1 MSETEADFAERGG
14 LDRRILKHCVPGR
27 LLARKNAAAP
37 IMETRGTESERIGV
51 SAETEGFCEG
61 SLAAL
66 ADDVGI
72 GNDGSSNCGRK
83 MILFNTQS
91 INGL

>member
-1 MSETEADFAERGG
+1 MDFAEREGS
-14 LDRRILKHCVPGR
+14 DRRILKHCVPGR

-37 IMETRGTESERIGV
+37 IMETQGTESDGFRV
-51 SAETEGFCEG
+51 SAEKEGFCEG
-61 SLAAL
+61 SWAAL

-72 GNDGSSNCGRK
+72 GINRSSNCGRK

-91 INGL
+91 ISRL